1 MWARPGSGWRSLRCG
16 QSSKTIE
23 PLWEAAGQFL
33 TKVHTHL
40 PGDSS
45 FTPAYLLKRN
55 ENISHDLYTNVHN
68 SLVHYSPK
76 PETTQMSSCGWGV
89 SKHGLFLQGN
99 ITMKKK
105 YTFSTHPTTRWLL
118 KTHWEGGAVHK
129 SVCTLWLH
137 LQQVLKQVTWVL
149 LVLGRAE
156 AAWWG
161 DRWLEGHEGPCW
173 AEGAALYLD
182 LMVSAQVVA
191 TQARTIVKT
200 HETVC
205 WLTDCKSYCN

>member
-1 MWARPGSGWRSLRCG
+1 MCLQPFVTREMQIKPCDIELHTRRIEKKQKRMIPNVGKAREWLEMLRLRAVKWNDRTTLGSCWAVSYKGPHSPTRWL
-16 QSSKTIE
+16 
-23 PLWEAAGQFL
+23 
-33 TKVHTHL
+33 H
-40 PGDSS
+40 S
-45 FTPAYLLKRN
+45 FTPTYLLKRN
-55 ENISHDLYTNVHN
+55 ENISHDWYTNVRN

-118 KTHWEGGAVHK
+118 KTHWERGDVHK

-137 LQQVLKQVTWVL
+137 LQQVLKQVTRVL

-156 AAWWG
+156 AAWCG
-161 DRWLEGHEGPCW
+161 GR
-173 AEGAALYLD
+173 
-182 LMVSAQVVA
+182 
-191 TQARTIVKT
+191 
-200 HETVC
+200 
-205 WLTDCKSYCN
+205 